1 MPLPTPC
8 RVLVVDDH
16 PDTAETFAEIIKG
29 MGHEARAVLDPQ
41 LVSGAIAEF
50 NPHVVFLD
58 IGMPGL
64 DGWTLARQL
73 RKTYPV
79 GTLKLVA
86 LTAYA
91 MADDHARSRAAG
103 FDAHVAKP
111 VDPDLLAS
119 ILEQCFA
126 ETVRIPP
133 VRRIDDSRN

>member
-1 MPLPTPC
+1 MPIPRPC

-16 PDTAETFAEIIKG
+16 PDSADTLARVLRLQ
-29 MGHEARAVLDPQ
+29 GHDARAIVDPHQ
-41 LVSGAIAEF
+41 AADTVEHYA
-50 NPHVVFLD
+50 PHVVLLD

-64 DGWTLARQL
+64 DGWTVAKLL
-73 RKTYPV
+73 REKHPF

-91 MADDHARSRAAG
+91 MPEDHERSRQAG

-111 VDPDLLAS
+111 VDPELLKS

-126 ETVRIPP
+126 DTVRLPSKP
-133 VRRIDDSRN
+133 GSTSFR